1 MPHIDIVELISKRAE
16 FLKRHP
22 RIGDDGIPFY
32 RDFVRSFD
40 KPLLAQLNA
49 FDGGGWI
56 VCDCLSLFGYAG
68 DERLRKQLQRHLK
81 KLVDAGI
88 IERGGRSHYRFRIE
102 EHSTV

>member
-1 MPHIDIVELISKRAE
+1 MTDINITELITKRAA
-16 FLKRHP
+16 FLRQHP

-40 KPLLAQLNA
+40 KPLLAQLDA

-56 VCDCLSLFGYAG
+56 VCNCLSLFGFAG

-81 KLVDAGI
+81 RLVDSGI
-88 IERGGRSHYRFRIE
+88 LERTGRSSYRFTSE
-102 EHSTV
+102 QTAKV